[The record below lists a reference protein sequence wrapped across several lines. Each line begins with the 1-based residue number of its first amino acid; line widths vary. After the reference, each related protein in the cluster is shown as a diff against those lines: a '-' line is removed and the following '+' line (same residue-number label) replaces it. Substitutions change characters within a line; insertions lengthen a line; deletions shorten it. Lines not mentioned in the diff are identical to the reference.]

1 MEQLYINGKR
11 IQLEKG
17 SVAQTFQINDIGDV
31 KDRQASYSNNIS
43 IPKTLQNVQA
53 FEMLGLFASRTNLP
67 YERVNVVYSFGGIE
81 IISKG
86 KGIIKESSSSY
97 KMVVYSGVVD
107 LPDLLTGKTLA
118 GLDLSQYDHTLNEAF
133 FFDNID
139 NTEGVTYALAN
150 YCFGKQN
157 PNYIISEMN
166 PSLFINDI
174 WERIFDRIGA
184 TYSGA
189 VFSTEEWLSRVMT
202 MTKGYARGSSFEQ
215 VLIGNYPRTD
225 EIDQTVNYPS
235 QTFDFLLQT
244 IVSNQDGV
252 MRVSS
257 DVDFVTTNYQ
267 ALQLL
272 VLKNGAAYDG
282 VLTPVNDG
290 SNTVSLGI
298 DSDINLNEGD
308 VVQVMIRGTYEEIT
322 YTQYKLKYTATSYT
336 SFSYINYNIDIEM
349 SSLIG
354 DMTLSDF
361 MKDQMQRFGLIFRPS
376 KSILNHFEFMRLED
390 LFSDQENAIDWS
402 DKLVSETK
410 SFFESEYAQQNK
422 FKYKYDSSESNESK
436 SWADGV
442 LGINNVNLP
451 QYKTVAT
458 SAFNATE
465 TLNNKCQLN
474 NWSLQED
481 TEAASTDLNPNEDSP
496 RIFKIT
502 PVDETISYS
511 FVDNGFSQS
520 SYLGTLNKLNFD
532 ALRYDLELSR
542 NYPLFSGVVDVYDKK
557 VVRLNL
563 NAVDINNLDFFKL
576 YYFKQLGGH
585 YYLNKINKYIP
596 DKITQVELVRVTG
609 KRGSVGA
616 TLKGQIMGASSYS
629 CRSSKLIAKRII
641 GSQSWESEYYGR
653 IGLTKLLN
661 GQSDWASDY
670 DAHMIIFRE
679 SLNLEAS
686 DTWNSDYEA
695 DLISIKIYEYLNGQS
710 DWASSYGA
718 LMNIWRESVDVI
730 GSQLYDSEYLGDL
743 MTFKVYKYF
752 TGQSNWSSNYGADIY
767 MYRETV
773 DVEGSYSGSSNYVG
787 SLESERI
794 YETIEGSYSG
804 SSNYGASLFIY
815 EEQTNVE
822 GNQYWGSNYSAE
834 ITVDAGVTEILL
846 SGTGYS
852 SPCGGTADS
861 ARYITDPFISIG
873 TIVYR
878 SASVTRPINGQNLW
892 YKDEFLQSIRINGLG
907 QVIAI
912 SNCNS

>member
-43 IPKTLQNVQA
+43 IPKTYNNIQA
-53 FEMLGLFASRTNLP
+53 FEMLGLFASRSNLP
-67 YERVNVVYSFGGIE
+67 YERVDVIYSFGGIE

-118 GLDLSQYDHTLNEAF
+118 GLDLSRYDHTLNEDF

-157 PNYIISEMN
+157 PSYVISEMN

-174 WERIFDRIGA
+174 WDRIFDRIGA
-184 TYSGA
+184 TYSGD

-202 MTKGYARGSSFEQ
+202 MTKGYARSSYFEE

-235 QTFDFLLQT
+235 QIFDFLLQT
-244 IVSNQDGV
+244 IVSTQDGV

-257 DVDFVTTNYQ
+257 DIDFVTTNYQ
-267 ALQLL
+267 GLQLL

-282 VLTPVNDG
+282 TLALSNEG

-298 DSDINLNEGD
+298 ESDINMNTGD
-308 VVQVMIRGTYEEIT
+308 VVQVIIRGTYEKIT
-322 YTQYKLKYTATSYT
+322 NTQYELKYTATSYT

-376 KSILNHFEFMRLED
+376 KSITNHFEFIRLED

-402 DKLVSETK
+402 DKLASESK

-422 FKYKYDSSESNESK
+422 FRYKYDSSESNESK
-436 SWADGV
+436 SWADGI

-481 TEAASTDLNPNEDSP
+481 TEANSNELNPNEDSP
-496 RIFKIT
+496 RIFKINA
-502 PVDETISYS
+502 VDETISYS
-511 FVDNGFSQS
+511 FVDDGFSQS
-520 SYLGTLNKLNFD
+520 SYLGTMNKLNFD

-542 NYPLFSGVVDVYDKK
+542 NYPLFSGVVDVYDKRI
-557 VVRLNL
+557 VNLNL

-596 DKITQVELVRVTG
+596 NKITQVELVRVTG

-641 GSQSWESEYYGR
+641 GSQSWGSEYYGR
-653 IGLTKLLN
+653 LGLTKLLN
-661 GQSDWASDY
+661 
-670 DAHMIIFRE
+670 
-679 SLNLEAS
+679 
-686 DTWNSDYEA
+686 
-695 DLISIKIYEYLNGQS
+695 
-710 DWASSYGA
+710 
-718 LMNIWRESVDVI
+718 
-730 GSQLYDSEYLGDL
+730 
-743 MTFKVYKYF
+743 
-752 TGQSNWSSNYGADIY
+752 GQSNWSSNYGAFMTIFRDSLDL
-767 MYRETV
+767 EAN
-773 DVEGSYSGSSNYVG
+773 ELWSSYYEAELKTFKSYVFLNGTSNF
-787 SLESERI
+787 S
-794 YETIEGSYSG
+794 
-804 SSNYGASLFIY
+804 
-815 EEQTNVE
+815 
-822 GNQYWGSNYSAE
+822 SNYSAYLDIYSE
-834 ITVDAGVTEILL
+834 QLLMIGSQSWGSEYQGDLSVDTGVTEILL

-852 SPCGGTADS
+852 TPCGGTADS
-861 ARYITDPFISIG
+861 ARYITDPSVSIG
-873 TIVYR
+873 TIVYLSS
-878 SASVTRPINGQNLW
+878 SASKPMNGQNLW

-907 QVIAI
+907 QVIAV